1 MFIISC
7 EWDSWLLSHIVFT
20 LFLSA
25 IFSIIFFFT
34 SFLFPQLLISFFFH
48 LDFLFPHVAYFQL
61 YTFQFVKTNNK
72 GSFSI
77 SLSTLG
83 IWPYLYICIDQSKV
97 WVMWSISH
105 WPPLLSRTYH
115 STQFRLGH
123 SGSMVNFSNPPGS
136 EKKPMT
142 SGSAEKN
149 VFSICIKNFFFA
161 FVFLDDYC
169 FLPKAP

>member
-1 MFIISC
+1 MNEIVDFF
-7 EWDSWLLSHIVFT
+7 HILFS
-20 LFLSA
+20 LYFFQLFFLS
-25 IFSIIFFFT
+25 FFFFN
-34 SFLFPQLLISFFFH
+34 FLFISSALDFFFFH

-149 VFSICIKNFFFA
+149 VFSICIKNFFLLLSF
-161 FVFLDDYC
+161 
-169 FLPKAP
+169 